1 MLRII
6 SFEEKANVFMNLD
19 EDVQWLMDV
28 DDEVEEE
35 DDGNYSDDSNDSLIP
50 ENQPET
56 RSLMLPSSLSA
67 GEISRLGLCE
77 LARQEAAL
85 RRGQINDAL
94 EGLRMALGEKS
105 LLFRTEVRNMKSQR
119 TSVRAWKNVNKQDLI
134 AKQHKSA
141 YDRAR
146 NALIRLDVDREY
158 LSTLHDISPTDMKMA
173 GDVTEENRINQRSS
187 VLAWFWRLGS
197 DQAIDQVEFNP
208 RMRECESC
216 YIIFHGLDLEWVAFS
231 L

>member
-1 MLRII
+1 MLKII
-6 SFEEKANVFMNLD
+6 SFEQKANAFMNLD
-19 EDVQWLMDV
+19 EDVQWLTDI
-28 DDEVEEE
+28 DNKVEEE
-35 DDGNYSDDSNDSLIP
+35 DDGNYSDDSDDSFIP

-56 RSLMLPSSLSA
+56 RSLMLPSALSP
-67 GEISRLGLCE
+67 GEITRLGLCE
-77 LARQEAAL
+77 LAKQEAAL

-134 AKQHKSA
+134 YKQHKSA

-146 NALIRLDVDREY
+146 NALIRLDVDRKY
-158 LSTLHDISPTDMKMA
+158 LSTLHDISPEDMKMA

-197 DQAIDQVEFNP
+197 DRTADQVENNP
-208 RMRECESC
+208 RMRECESP
-216 YIIFHGLDLEWVAFS
+216 YMIFQGLAID
-231 L
+231 